1 MTDEPTETAQTP
13 IEANASPLPD
23 QLWAGLRQIAPAAMA
38 FAIGRH
44 WIADDLSI
52 LLGVSGGMV
61 WPIIAGQ
68 LKTRR
73 RAVEL
78 ATVAGSSKVPDSVA
92 KLK

>member
-1 MTDEPTETAQTP
+1 MTDETETLP
-13 IEANASPLPD
+13 IEAHASPLPD
-23 QLWAGLRQIAPAAMA
+23 QLWAAVRQVAPPIAA
-38 FAIGRH
+38 FALAKG
-44 WIADDLSI
+44 WIDNEALA
-52 LLGVSGGMV
+52 LLTALAAVV

-78 ATVAGSSKVPDSVA
+78 ATVAGSSRVPDSVA